1 METTEFNIWVIIAPI
16 ITSAI
21 SVIGACLVAW
31 LTARANTK
39 NAIED
44 RKTTEA
50 REQKRLETKREEHRA
65 NDLDKIIY
73 PAIYS
78 LEIQKIIADSKARHC
93 RWFQYLLTEGIDETE
108 QELIIILNSLKAQ
121 VNPSIVIELIQ
132 QTLLEKYDLVPF
144 FKRYNKGTFRAV
156 DIDVKKLNEDIV
168 FINAILGKHY
178 ELFEE
183 A

>member
-39 NAIED
+39 NSIED
-44 RKTTEA
+44 RKATEA
-50 REQKRLETKREEHRA
+50 REQKRIESEREEHQA

-78 LEIQKIIADSKARHC
+78 LEIQKIITDSRAYHC
-93 RWFQYLLTEGIDETE
+93 NWFQYLLTDGIDETE
-108 QELIIILNSLKAQ
+108 QELTFILNSLKAQ
-121 VNPSIVIELIQ
+121 VKSSIVIELIQ

-144 FKRYNKGTFRAV
+144 FKRYNKGTLRAV
-156 DIDVKKLNEDIV
+156 DIDVKKLNEDIEFV
-168 FINAILGKHY
+168 NTILGKHY
-178 ELFEE
+178 ELFKEV
-183 A
+183 